1 MKNIFLSLIIV
12 IGFTACKKEAGE
24 GGTSMIEGKVMYFK
38 LVANDITFQLDTI
51 CFPKADKDVYIIYS
65 NDKGELYDDKFET
78 DYNGRYRFEYLRKG
92 KYTIFTYVDSVI
104 MNPAAPNQV
113 LVTFDSPIYRNAEI
127 TSNNFTAKIED
138 FMIDKTDPN

>member
-1 MKNIFLSLIIV
+1 MYIS
-12 IGFTACKKEAGE
+12 FT
-24 GGTSMIEGKVMYFK
+24 
-38 LVANDITFQLDTI
+38 
-51 CFPKADKDVYIIYS
+51 
-65 NDKGELYDDKFET
+65 NDKGDLYDDKFET

-127 TSNNFTAKIED
+127 TSNNSTTKIED